1 MVACSSSLEK
11 AAEPAPDG
19 AVMDEVAQQVVG
31 AAVPGFMA
39 RIDDGGGVERTALGV
54 ADRETDRTIQAA
66 DQFQIGS
73 IAKAFMATLCLQ
85 LVDEGKVD
93 LDASLAEYLPGVVPN
108 GKKITV
114 RMLLNHTSGLFDYID
129 DDKFWASWERIRSG
143 SGPRTSC
150 LRWRSR
156 MGPISSPGRAGA
168 NRTPATS

>member
-1 MVACSSSLEK
+1 MVTSVLLVACSSSLEK

-93 LDASLAEYLPGVVPN
+93 LDASLAEYLPAWCPTG
-108 GKKITV
+108 
-114 RMLLNHTSGLFDYID
+114 RRSLF
-129 DDKFWASWERIRSG
+129 ACCS
-143 SGPRTSC
+143 T
-150 LRWRSR
+150 
-156 MGPISSPGRAGA
+156 
-168 NRTPATS
+168 TPAPVRLHRRRQVLGVLGTNPERLWTEDQLLAMAFPHGPNFEPGESWG